1 MVLVSVFCFFFF
13 EEELFEEEEEE
24 EELLEADVGVDSE
37 VVEVSEEVPEVV
49 VDDEAGV
56 GCFVNSYLS
65 VFCTQLLLKTFILQ
79 LSKRERKV
87 YGYARFPVR
96 ATSMAEA
103 IRLLDSQRH

>member
-13 EEELFEEEEEE
+13 EEELFEEEEE

-56 GCFVNSYLS
+56 GVDAELVSEAGVVEDAAGLVSGSVYSKSCSAWFLIASRICFLWP
-65 VFCTQLLLKTFILQ
+65 
-79 LSKRERKV
+79 
-87 YGYARFPVR
+87 GP
-96 ATSMAEA
+96 
-103 IRLLDSQRH
+103 